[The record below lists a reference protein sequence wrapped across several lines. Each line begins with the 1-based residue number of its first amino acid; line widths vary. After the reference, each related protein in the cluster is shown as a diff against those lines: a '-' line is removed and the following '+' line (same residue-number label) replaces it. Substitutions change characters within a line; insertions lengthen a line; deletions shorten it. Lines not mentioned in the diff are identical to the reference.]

1 MYANFL
7 EYFLLSKLINR
18 ERKGNFNIVYAGSFF
33 IFEYCKSK
41 NCHISKFSNG
51 KLYKKYH
58 LWGHYGRL

>member
-33 IFEYCKSK
+33 YIW
-41 NCHISKFSNG
+41 I
-51 KLYKKYH
+51 L
-58 LWGHYGRL
+58 